1 MSPTIN
7 RVFSGYRR
15 LFRARK
21 SLFAGDHRAMAESR
35 IAIKEQFQNNQ
46 HVKDPTQIE
55 GLLSM
60 VDEAEDMLL
69 HGIVRGN
76 LNQETGNYEV
86 KIKADHAE
94 TMTTENNVSMEPI
107 TTETGSSL
115 GSKPNVVT
123 TKSGKK
129 E

>member
-1 MSPTIN
+1 
-7 RVFSGYRR
+7 
-15 LFRARK
+15 
-21 SLFAGDHRAMAESR
+21 MAESR